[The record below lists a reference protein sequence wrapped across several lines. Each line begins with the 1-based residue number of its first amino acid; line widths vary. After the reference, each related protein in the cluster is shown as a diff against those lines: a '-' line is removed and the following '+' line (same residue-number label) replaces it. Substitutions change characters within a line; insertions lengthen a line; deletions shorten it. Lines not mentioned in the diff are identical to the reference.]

1 MERLNYTLVVISTKE
16 VKSVCAGLWFDDK
29 EAAER
34 YAEGVTAGLALA
46 GKKNHAVIMHLTDA
60 PENQKA
66 LISKNLTFRH
76 TVYISDNTEI
86 SPWQFQATILAQK
99 PNKAPKFTPLTAG
112 W

>member
-16 VKSVCAGLWFDDK
+16 VKSVCAGQWFDDK

-46 GKKNHAVIMHLTDA
+46 GKKNHAVIMHLTDD
-60 PENQKA
+60 PENQKV

-76 TVYISDNTEI
+76 TDIYFRQYRNITPAISSNY
-86 SPWQFQATILAQK
+86 FGA
-99 PNKAPKFTPLTAG
+99 KA
-112 W
+112 